1 MLADNKCNHQVYFN
15 VLADR
20 TAFHCDNIII
30 LVIVILV
37 INFTY
42 SNFTYSNFTCLTL
55 VKEWAAEYSAKM
67 RALPARR

>member
-1 MLADNKCNHQVYFN
+1 MLADNKFNHQVYFN
-15 VLADR
+15 VLADG

-42 SNFTYSNFTCLTL
+42 SNFTCLTS